1 MLDDDCDDHIWW
13 LVRKKWILFFISRER
28 SSISQTRMV
37 EWVSWSGWE
46 KMYPVWLV
54 TVRAFPGVE
63 AMLVSS
69 NIRVGQKRI
78 EGLCELKTLQNLPSA
93 IICLLPFLSDT
104 IDSLD
109 TPDAPARKGFLFS
122 SLLIIWSVKELN
134 NDHCCRCYSFTVCFW
149 KMFHLVQILS

>member
-1 MLDDDCDDHIWW
+1 
-13 LVRKKWILFFISRER
+13 
-28 SSISQTRMV
+28 
-37 EWVSWSGWE
+37 
-46 KMYPVWLV
+46 MYFVWLV
-54 TVRAFPGVE
+54 AVRAVPGVE

-78 EGLCELKTLQNLPSA
+78 EGLCELKTLQNFPST

-122 SLLIIWSVKELN
+122 SLLIIWSVKGLN
-134 NDHCCRCYSFTVCFW
+134 NDYCSLVSFIHSMCSEGV
-149 KMFHLVQILS
+149 HLGANLKLGGTGQQKYIYVQQNS

>member
-1 MLDDDCDDHIWW
+1 MA
-13 LVRKKWILFFISRER
+13 
-28 SSISQTRMV
+28 
-37 EWVSWSGWE
+37 
-46 KMYPVWLV
+46 
-54 TVRAFPGVE
+54 VRAFPGVE

-78 EGLCELKTLQNLPSA
+78 EGLCELKALQNLPSA

-122 SLLIIWSVKELN
+122 SLLIIWSVKGLN
-134 NDHCCRCYSFTVCFW
+134 NDYCSLVSFIHSMCFIW
-149 KMFHLVQILS
+149 CKSQARGDRTAKIHLHATEQLKHEDINN

>member
-1 MLDDDCDDHIWW
+1 MA
-13 LVRKKWILFFISRER
+13 
-28 SSISQTRMV
+28 
-37 EWVSWSGWE
+37 
-46 KMYPVWLV
+46 
-54 TVRAFPGVE
+54 VRAFLGVE

-78 EGLCELKTLQNLPSA
+78 EGLCEFKTLQNFPSA

-109 TPDAPARKGFLFS
+109 TPDAPARKGSLFS

-134 NDHCCRCYSFTVCFW
+134 IDHCY
-149 KMFHLVQILS
+149 LVSLC

>member
-1 MLDDDCDDHIWW
+1 MA
-13 LVRKKWILFFISRER
+13 
-28 SSISQTRMV
+28 
-37 EWVSWSGWE
+37 
-46 KMYPVWLV
+46 
-54 TVRAFPGVE
+54 VRAFPGVE

-78 EGLCELKTLQNLPSA
+78 EGLCELKTLQNFPSA

-109 TPDAPARKGFLFS
+109 TSDAPAGKGFLFS

-134 NDHCCRCYSFTVCFW
+134 NDHCCLVLFIHSVSFGANL
-149 KMFHLVQILS
+149 KLKGQNSKIHLHATEELRHEDINNKKN